1 MDAQLPII
9 VGVGQVTE
17 QSDDLARK
25 REPVALVEEAA
36 RLAFADAQCVGLSA
50 RVDSVRVVNMLSGA
64 AYDDPPRRLA
74 ERLQLRAGERLYT
87 AIGGNGPQW
96 LINSA
101 ADDIAAGRCRAA
113 LIAGG
118 EALHTLRLAAR
129 QGVELAWSRGRGGA
143 RTVGDDRQGSHQDE
157 WNYGLQM
164 PTQIYPLFEVALRAH
179 EQRAPAAH
187 QARLAELCA
196 SLAAVAVTH
205 PNAWFRDGK
214 SAGQIGTPG
223 AGNRMVA
230 YPYPKYMTSVID
242 VDQAAAVVVTNVA
255 EARAL
260 GIPEWR
266 WVYVHGGGEA
276 NDIWHV
282 KDRVNYAS
290 SPGMAEAY
298 RQALEQA
305 AIDSSA
311 LSHVDLYSCFPIAVQ
326 LGARLLGLPTDGTR
340 PLTVTGGL
348 PYFGG
353 AGNNYALHAV
363 ATMVERLRE
372 RPGALGLVSALG
384 WYLTKHAV
392 GVYGSAPPGRPWARP
407 SPKERQLMIDAL
419 PHPEFVRETTGRGTV
434 ETYTV
439 LHDREG
445 APSEGIIVVR
455 CEDGRRTLAL
465 MEASPDV
472 FGAFE
477 AEDLVGAPGLLSSR
491 SDGRLELR
499 LRGA

>member
-1 MDAQLPII
+1 MDTRQPII

-17 QSDDLARK
+17 RSDDLARK
-25 REPVALVEEAA
+25 REPVALAAEAA
-36 RLAFADAQCVGLSA
+36 RLAFADAQRTELST

-64 AYDDPPRRLA
+64 AYDDPPGRLA
-74 ERLQLRAGERLYT
+74 QRLELPDGERLYT

-101 ADDIAAGRCRAA
+101 ADDIAAGRCRAT

-129 QGVELAWSRGRGGA
+129 QGVELAWARGRGGA

-157 WNYGLQM
+157 WSYGLQM

-179 EQRAPAAH
+179 ERRAPAAH
-187 QARLAELCA
+187 QARLAGLCA
-196 SLAAVAVTH
+196 SLAAVAATH

-214 SAGQIGTPG
+214 SADEIGTLT
-223 AGNRMVA
+223 AVNRMVA
-230 YPYPKYMTSVID
+230 YPYPKYMTSIID
-242 VDQAAAVVVTNVA
+242 VDQAAAVVITSVA

-260 GIPEWR
+260 GVPESR
-266 WVYVHGGGEA
+266 WVYVHGCGEA
-276 NDIWHV
+276 NDIWHL
-282 KDRVNYAS
+282 KDRVDYAS

-305 AIDSSA
+305 AIDPGA
-311 LSHVDLYSCFPIAVQ
+311 LTHVDLYSCFPVAVQ
-326 LGARLLGLPTDGTR
+326 MGARLLRFPTDGTR

-392 GVYGSAPPGRPWARP
+392 GIYGSAPPVRSWARP
-407 SPKERQLMIDAL
+407 SPKARQPIIDAL
-419 PHPEFVRETTGRGTV
+419 PRPEFVSEAIGRGSV

-445 APSEGIIVVR
+445 APSEGIVIVR

-465 MEASPDV
+465 LEPSPDV
-472 FGAFE
+472 FAAFE
-477 AEDLVGAPGLLSSR
+477 AEEMVGAQGMLSAR

>member
-1 MDAQLPII
+1 MDERLPIV

-25 REPVALVEEAA
+25 REPIVLAEEAA
-36 RLAFADAQCVGLSA
+36 RLAFADAQCVRLPA

-64 AYDDPPRRLA
+64 AYDDPPQRLA
-74 ERLQLRAGERLYT
+74 ERLALAPGERLYT

-101 ADDIAAGRCRAA
+101 ADDIAAGRRRVV

-129 QGVELAWSRGRGGA
+129 QGVDLAWSRGSGRA
-143 RTVGDDRQGSHQDE
+143 RTVGDHRQGSHQDE

-164 PTQIYPLFEVALRAH
+164 PTQIYPLFEVALRAQ
-179 EQRAPAAH
+179 ERRAPAAH
-187 QARLAELCA
+187 LAHLAGLSA
-196 SLAAVAVTH
+196 SLSAVAATH

-214 SAGQIGTPG
+214 SAEQIGTPS
-223 AGNRMVA
+223 AVNRIVA
-230 YPYPKYMTSVID
+230 YPYPKYMTSIID
-242 VDQAAAVVVTNVA
+242 VDQAAAVLVTNVA

-260 GIPEWR
+260 GIPASR

-276 NDIWHV
+276 NDIWHI
-282 KDRVNYAS
+282 KDRVDYHS

-305 AIDSSA
+305 AIAPSA
-311 LSHVDLYSCFPIAVQ
+311 LDHVDLYSCFPVAVQ
-326 LGARLLGLPTDGTR
+326 IGARLLGFPTDGTR
-340 PLTVTGGL
+340 QLTTTGGL

-363 ATMVERLRE
+363 VTMVERLRG
-372 RPGALGLVSALG
+372 RSGAFGLVSALG

-392 GVYGSAPPGRPWARP
+392 GIYGSAAPARPWAR
-407 SPKERQLMIDAL
+407 SGPKERQALIDAL
-419 PHPEFVRETTGRGTV
+419 PHPEFVTDATGQGTV

-439 LHDREG
+439 LHDRDG
-445 APSEGIIVVR
+445 APHEGIVLVR

-465 MEASPDV
+465 MEPSVDV
-472 FGAFE
+472 FAAFE
-477 AEDLVGAPGLLSSR
+477 AEEMVGARGTLAAR
-491 SDGRLELR
+491 ADRRLELR
-499 LRGA
+499 LRGS

>member
-1 MDAQLPII
+1 VDARLPII

-25 REPVALVEEAA
+25 REPMALAEAAA
-36 RLAFADAQCVGLSA
+36 RLAFADAQCTRLPA

-64 AYDDPPRRLA
+64 AYDDPPERLA
-74 ERLQLRAGERLYT
+74 ERLQLPAGERLYT
-87 AIGGNGPQW
+87 AIGGNAPQW

-129 QGVELAWSRGRGGA
+129 QGVELAWSRGPGGA
-143 RTVGDDRQGSHQDE
+143 RTVGDDRPGSHQDE
-157 WNYGLQM
+157 WSYGLQI
-164 PTQIYPLFEVALRAH
+164 PTQIYPLFEVALRAY
-179 EQRAPAAH
+179 ERRAPAAH
-187 QARLAELCA
+187 QARLAGLCA
-196 SLAAVAVTH
+196 SLAAVAATH

-214 SAGQIGTPG
+214 SAEQIATPS
-223 AGNRMVA
+223 AANRMVA
-230 YPYPKYMTSVID
+230 YPYPKYMTSIID
-242 VDQAAAVVVTNVA
+242 VDQAAAVVVTSVA

-260 GIPEWR
+260 EIPQSR

-276 NDIWHV
+276 NDIWHL
-282 KDRVNYAS
+282 KDRVDYAS
-290 SPGMAEAY
+290 SPGMSEAY

-305 AIDSSA
+305 AIDASKLA
-311 LSHVDLYSCFPIAVQ
+311 FVDLYSCFPVAVQ
-326 LGARLLGLPTDGTR
+326 MGARLLGLPTDGTR

-392 GVYGSAPPGRPWARP
+392 GVYGSAPPVRPWSRS
-407 SPKERQLMIDAL
+407 SPEERQPMIDAL
-419 PHPEFVRETTGRGTV
+419 PHPEFVSEAIGPGTV

-455 CEDGRRTLAL
+455 CDDGRRTLAF
-465 MEASPDV
+465 MEPSQDV
-472 FGAFE
+472 FAAFE
-477 AEDLVGAPGLLSSR
+477 AEDMVAAEGTLRAR
-491 SDGRLELR
+491 ADGRVELR

>member
-1 MDAQLPII
+1 MDPRLPVI
-9 VGVGQVTE
+9 VGVGQVTDRG
-17 QSDDLARK
+17 DDLARK
-25 REPVALVEEAA
+25 REPMALVEEAA
-36 RLAFADAQCVGLSA
+36 RVAFADAECTGLPQ

-64 AYDDPPRRLA
+64 AYDDPPERLA
-74 ERLQLRAGERLYT
+74 ERLALPPGERLYT

-101 ADDIAAGRCRAA
+101 ADDVAAGRCRIV

-118 EALHTLRLAAR
+118 EALYTLRLAGRRGA
-129 QGVELAWSRGRGGA
+129 ELGWARGRGRA
-143 RTVGDDRQGSHQDE
+143 TTVGDDRQGSHQDE
-157 WNYGLQM
+157 WDYGLQM
-164 PTQIYPLFEVALRAH
+164 PTQIYPLFEVALRAREGH
-179 EQRAPAAH
+179 APAAH
-187 QARLAELCA
+187 SASLARLCA
-196 SLAAVAVTH
+196 SLAAIAVTH

-214 SAGQIGTPG
+214 SAEQIGTPN

-230 YPYPKYMTSVID
+230 YPYPKYMTSIID
-242 VDQAAAVVVTNVA
+242 VDQAAAVLVTSAA

-260 GIPEWR
+260 GIPASR

-282 KDRVNYAS
+282 KDRVDYAS

-305 AIDSSA
+305 AIAPSS
-311 LSHVDLYSCFPIAVQ
+311 LDHVDLYSCFPVAVQ
-326 LGARLLGLPTDGTR
+326 LGARLLGFPTDGTR
-340 PLTVTGGL
+340 ALSVTGGL

-372 RPGALGLVSALG
+372 RPGALGLVSGLG

-392 GVYGSAPPGRPWARP
+392 GVYGSAPPARPWARS
-407 SPKERQLMIDAL
+407 SPKQRQSIIDAL
-419 PHPEFVRETTGRGTV
+419 PHPEFVRDATGPGTV

-445 APSEGIIVVR
+445 APSAGIVIVR
-455 CEDGRRTLAL
+455 CGDGRRTLAL
-465 MEASPDV
+465 MEPSQDV
-472 FGAFE
+472 FEAFE
-477 AEDLVGAPGLLSSR
+477 TDEMVGVSGTLAAR
-491 SDGRLELR
+491 EDGRVELR

>member
-1 MDAQLPII
+1 MRGEIERRGGPRTRDSRVAL
-9 VGVGQVTE
+9 GLRSRWRRGE
-17 QSDDLARK
+17 RHLAR
-25 REPVALVEEAA
+25 EGSC
-36 RLAFADAQCVGLSA
+36 RL
-50 RVDSVRVVNMLSGA
+50 RVV
-64 AYDDPPRRLA
+64 
-74 ERLQLRAGERLYT
+74 AG
-87 AIGGNGPQW
+87 
-96 LINSA
+96 
-101 ADDIAAGRCRAA
+101 
-113 LIAGG
+113 
-118 EALHTLRLAAR
+118 
-129 QGVELAWSRGRGGA
+129 
-143 RTVGDDRQGSHQDE
+143 
-157 WNYGLQM
+157 
-164 PTQIYPLFEVALRAH
+164 
-179 EQRAPAAH
+179 
-187 QARLAELCA
+187 
-196 SLAAVAVTH
+196 
-205 PNAWFRDGK
+205 
-214 SAGQIGTPG
+214 
-223 AGNRMVA
+223 
-230 YPYPKYMTSVID
+230 
-242 VDQAAAVVVTNVA
+242 
-255 EARAL
+255 
-260 GIPEWR
+260 
-266 WVYVHGGGEA
+266 HGGG
-276 NDIWHV
+276 V
-282 KDRVNYAS
+282 S
-290 SPGMAEAY
+290 
-298 RQALEQA
+298 QALEQA

-407 SPKERQLMIDAL
+407 SPKERQPMIDAL

-445 APSEGIIVVR
+445 APSEGIIVVQ

-472 FGAFE
+472 LGAFE